1 MLNFPLLNQFF
12 LSLSAFGGGSAE
24 EDELDELLKELAL
37 LACEAVGDEDND
49 AGDGALATD

>member
-1 MLNFPLLNQFF
+1 MPCF